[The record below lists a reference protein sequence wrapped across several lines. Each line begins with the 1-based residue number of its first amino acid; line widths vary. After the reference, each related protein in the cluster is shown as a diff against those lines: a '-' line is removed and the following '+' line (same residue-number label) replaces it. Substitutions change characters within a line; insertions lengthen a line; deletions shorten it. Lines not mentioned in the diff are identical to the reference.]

1 MPKQKGGRVTMSSEY
16 YGRNSGRYYSEANN
30 MMGSSS
36 AYGKTSPTSHGS
48 LIGKN
53 LLGPDLGP
61 YPNNTSTQTGGR
73 MCTRKCK
80 KNGCCNSGKDE
91 LRCTRNCSKLNCCS
105 ITKNKLGG
113 RVVMPGEYYGRNSG
127 RYYSEANNMM
137 GSSSAYGKTSPT
149 SHGSLIGKKLL
160 GPDLGP
166 YPNNTNTQTGGQMSN
181 CECDCNDC
189 NDCKN
194 GVCECTENKCYCN
207 KQKGGTYN
215 KIINPITGR
224 KVNVKS
230 KLGQQIINNYINL
243 LSQKL

>member
-1 MPKQKGGRVTMSSEY
+1 MSKQKGGRVTMSSEY
-16 YGRNSGRYYSEANN
+16 YGINSGRYYNEANNMMGFPSAYGKTSPTSHGSLIGKNLLGPDLGPYPNNTNTQTGGRARTRKNKLGGRVVMPGEYFGRNSGRYYREANN

-53 LLGPDLGP
+53 LLGPDLGA
-61 YPNNTSTQTGGR
+61 YPNNTSTQTGGQA
-73 MCTRKCK
+73 C
-80 KNGCCNSGKDE
+80 
-91 LRCTRNCSKLNCCS
+91 
-105 ITKNKLGG
+105 
-113 RVVMPGEYYGRNSG
+113 
-127 RYYSEANNMM
+127 
-137 GSSSAYGKTSPT
+137 
-149 SHGSLIGKKLL
+149 
-160 GPDLGP
+160 
-166 YPNNTNTQTGGQMSN
+166 N

-189 NDCKN
+189 KN
-194 GVCECTENKCYCN
+194 GICKCAENKCYCN